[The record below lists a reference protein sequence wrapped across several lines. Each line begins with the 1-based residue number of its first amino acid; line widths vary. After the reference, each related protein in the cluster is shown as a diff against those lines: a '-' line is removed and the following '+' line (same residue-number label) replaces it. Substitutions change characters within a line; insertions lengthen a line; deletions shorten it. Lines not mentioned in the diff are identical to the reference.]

1 MMVTKEVVLGKV
13 AAVGRKT
20 YNASTQYHVLDI
32 VAKDGQSYM
41 ALKDNVGIDPST
53 DSIEG
58 TWMLLAKRGDSWY
71 EMCVRT
77 GRFEGT
83 EEEFL
88 TQKQQQFD
96 ELARATE
103 AANNAAEAARANLEE
118 VNKLYKE
125 ILQGETERTTAEQ
138 QRNEAE
144 AARVQAEAD
153 RAAAEAAR
161 TETEKERVSSE
172 VDRAS
177 NETLRAEAEQQR
189 IAAEAERAKAE
200 QERVEAEGKRQAQLD
215 GATEKATQN
224 AGDIERLIEAKDRA
238 GRMEAISMD
247 TQEWPTICGLPITVF
262 AVDAPSVAPDF
273 AGQTYMDLAK
283 KKVYMAF
290 GANSV
295 SDWVVL
301 N

>member
-53 DSIEG
+53 DNIEG

-96 ELARATE
+96 ELVRATE

-125 ILQGETERTTAEQ
+125 ILQGEAERTTEEQ
-138 QRNEAE
+138 QRNESE

-161 TETEKERVSSE
+161 TETEKERASSE

-177 NETLRAEAEQQR
+177 NETLRVEAEQQR

-200 QERVEAEGKRQAQLD
+200 QARVEAEGKRQAQLD

-262 AVDAPSVAPDF
+262 AKDAPSVAPDF

>member
-1 MMVTKEVVLGKV
+1 MMATKEVVLGKV
-13 AAVGRKT
+13 AVVGRKT

-96 ELARATE
+96 ELVRATE

-125 ILQGETERTTAEQ
+125 ILQGEAERTTAEQ
-138 QRNEAE
+138 QRNESE
-144 AARVQAEAD
+144 AARVQ
-153 RAAAEAAR
+153 AEAAR
-161 TETEKERVSSE
+161 TETEKERASSE

-177 NETLRAEAEQQR
+177 NETLRVEAEQQR

-200 QERVEAEGKRQAQLD
+200 QARVEAEGKRQAQLD

-224 AGDIERLIEAKDRA
+224 AGDTERLIEAKDRA

-283 KKVYMAF
+283 KKVYKAF

>member
-13 AAVGRKT
+13 AVVGRKT

-125 ILQGETERTTAEQ
+125 ILQGEAERTTAEQ
-138 QRNEAE
+138 QRNESE
-144 AARVQAEAD
+144 AARVQAESD

-161 TETEKERVSSE
+161 TEAEKERASSE

-262 AVDAPSVAPDF
+262 AADSPSVAPDF

>member
-13 AAVGRKT
+13 AVVGRKS

-32 VAKDGQSYM
+32 VSKDGQSYM

-58 TWMLLAKRGDSWY
+58 TWMLLARRGESWY

-77 GRFEGT
+77 GRFDGT

-96 ELARATE
+96 ELVRATE

-125 ILQGETERTTAEQ
+125 ILQGEAERTTAEQ
-138 QRNEAE
+138 QRNESE
-144 AARVQAEAD
+144 AARVQAEAG

-172 VDRAS
+172 ADRAS
-177 NETLRAEAEQQR
+177 NETLRAESEQQR

-200 QERVEAEGKRQAQLD
+200 QARVEAEGKRQAQLD

>member
-13 AAVGRKT
+13 AVVGRKT

-32 VAKDGQSYM
+32 VSKDGQSYM

-96 ELARATE
+96 ELVRATE

-118 VNKLYKE
+118 VNKLYKK
-125 ILQGETERTTAEQ
+125 ILQGEADRAEAEQ
-138 QRNEAE
+138 QRNESE
-144 AARVQAEAD
+144 AARVQAESD
-153 RAAAEAAR
+153 RAAAESAR

-172 VDRAS
+172 ADRAS
-177 NETLRAEAEQQR
+177 NETLRVEAEQQR

-200 QERVEAEGKRQAQLD
+200 QARVEAEGKRQAQLD

>member
-13 AAVGRKT
+13 AVVGRKS

-32 VAKDGQSYM
+32 VSKDGQSYM

-58 TWMLLAKRGDSWY
+58 TWMLLARRGESWY

-77 GRFEGT
+77 GRFDGT

-125 ILQGETERTTAEQ
+125 ILQGEAERTTAEQ

-144 AARVQAEAD
+144 AARVQAESG
-153 RAAAEAAR
+153 RAAAEVAR

-172 VDRAS
+172 ADRAS
-177 NETLRAEAEQQR
+177 NETLRAESEQQR

-200 QERVEAEGKRQAQLD
+200 QARVEAEGKRQAQLD